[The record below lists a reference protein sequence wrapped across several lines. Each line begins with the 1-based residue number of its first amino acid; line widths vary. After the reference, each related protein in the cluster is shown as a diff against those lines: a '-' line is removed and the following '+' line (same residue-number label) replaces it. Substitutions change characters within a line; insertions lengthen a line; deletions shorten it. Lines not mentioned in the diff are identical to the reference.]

1 MQYDLSLKCDY
12 GYLILCT
19 RQAFN
24 LILTLITLF
33 GSRQW
38 PEEISHNLISS
49 TYLSFNAKTCDFA
62 KLHSHDFPLS
72 LSLSLS
78 HIHDHSLLL
87 RPASE
92 NHWNY
97 FMLLTLTFSH
107 SLFSLSLSTSL
118 HVCGYADY
126 RFSFH
131 RSWAYNIVNCEYRNK
146 KLSKVCTTMKFTL
159 YFDLFSLSLHSISSS
174 TPPPRQLTIFFSII
188 DFAIGAAFDQSDF
201 NSIFCLL
208 KREFLS
214 CVWHLWT
221 FL

>member
-1 MQYDLSLKCDY
+1 MPKRAISRN
-12 GYLILCT
+12 CT
-19 RQAFN
+19 HMIF
-24 LILTLITLF
+24 
-33 GSRQW
+33 
-38 PEEISHNLISS
+38 
-49 TYLSFNAKTCDFA
+49 
-62 KLHSHDFPLS
+62 
-72 LSLSLS
+72 LSLS

-159 YFDLFSLSLHSISSS
+159 YFDLFLSLSPLNLLFHS
-174 TPPPRQLTIFFSII
+174 TTTAVNNFFSII